1 VAART
6 GDLETLIRVL
16 DPDVVLRADGQAVPG
31 GRPVVL
37 RGVEVVAQ
45 SAAAA
50 AVRALVS
57 ELALVDGS
65 AGLVMA
71 PAGRL
76 SVVLTFVIDGE
87 RITAIDVIADPERLA
102 RLEIAVPEGW

>member
-1 VAART
+1 MA
-6 GDLETLIRVL
+6 LIRIL

-37 RGVEVVAQ
+37 RGAEVVAQ

-65 AGLVMA
+65 VGIVMA
-71 PAGRL
+71 AVGQP
-76 SVVLTFVIDGE
+76 SVVLAFAIDGE
-87 RITAIDVIADPERLA
+87 RITAIDVIAAPERLS
-102 RLEIAVPEGW
+102 RLEITPLES